1 MTLKVWVGGAPA
13 VAQSEK
19 YALPIDIEGGQIMT
33 ATIGGKSITYE
44 FPSGPIRKNVAAA
57 FVNLWAATTDTV
69 PEFAQ
74 VDISDNGDG
83 SFTLE
88 SETPGMPYFVT
99 ILIGDGTNEKQLV
112 TMQGTITGGT
122 FTLTFNGQT
131 TDPIAY
137 DASAATVQTEL
148 EALSNIEVGDVDVTG
163 VDGGPWTIEFKG
175 NLADTDV
182 SLLDYDDTLLEAT
195 NEQQTITLASCSG
208 GTFAL
213 TFDGQTTDPIAYNAS
228 AATIESELEAL
239 LGIGAGNVSVSGSG
253 PWVVEF
259 VGTLRGT
266 DVDQIM
272 VDGSNLTGVLA
283 ASIAET
289 TPGGNGVN
297 ERWLTDIVSSTSSSL
312 ATNFRLT
319 GNGSVSSGT
328 FDVLIVVDST
338 TIMDLDDIPYDVTIA
353 ELQELIEAEL
363 ASYSSGRYVNCV
375 AVRGTVSANGTTGS
389 GQLSDGDN
397 VSINLSTGIGI
408 NGGTVAVT
416 VDSTGLAGGTYSKT
430 NPGTIGWS
438 SDWLT
443 GLSSFYL
450 TVGGESTDDLD
461 FSSTA
466 AQIVTALEGLSTVG
480 AGNVQVTLSD
490 ESYSKAILIE
500 FIGDLA
506 NQDTGMTVVMDSNA
520 TVVNKFTTKVLNGAG
535 GTSEV
540 QTLSIAGGPGSG
552 TFALSFDG
560 VDTDLLDYDSTA
572 EEIETA
578 LEALPGIGAGNVSC
592 SGGALPGSDVVIT
605 FAGSKAGLDIDPIVV
620 IFGVTEE
627 TVKGGGDPTVDV
639 QTTQTILTKT
649 VIAESSGPN
658 DWNTD
663 GNWDTLEKPVN
674 ADSVLVPDG
683 DDILYGLDQS
693 DLTLAL
699 LHYTA
704 TATQMGLPRRDEN
717 GNIEYR
723 DRHLKVTAAEIII
736 DSNSQL
742 INIDVMDSS
751 PTIEVLNSGSGR
763 DGEYA
768 VQIIGEN
775 SANTASLLVLSGNVG
790 VAKGP
795 KEAAYLK
802 TITQRGGQLWIGQDV
817 GLEDVE
823 RTGGQFHS
831 DRTSINGTL
840 AI

>member
-272 VDGSNLTGVLA
+272 VDGSNLTGVLD

-289 TPGGNGVN
+289 TPGGDGVN
-297 ERWLTDIVSSTSSSL
+297 ERWFMYLSDIGGVDGNFRIRGDSDVTGGTWTLKVERGSNPGELTVIQTAEIPWDANPAEVQAAMVAGSEFGDDLRYLILNAEGAESL
-312 ATNFRLT
+312 ADGVSWFVNVDKRT
-319 GNGSVSSGT
+319 GNDFIFIT
-328 FDVLIVVDST
+328 IDST
-338 TIMDLDDIPYDVTIA
+338 NLVGGSYTEDGANTRPTEPESYVGNGAVSFRIMIDGEWTDDIPAAATAAD
-353 ELQELIEAEL
+353 IEA
-363 ASYSSGRYVNCV
+363 
-375 AVRGTVSANGTTGS
+375 
-389 GQLSDGDN
+389 
-397 VSINLSTGIGI
+397 
-408 NGGTVAVT
+408 
-416 VDSTGLAGGTYSKT
+416 
-430 NPGTIGWS
+430 
-438 SDWLT
+438 
-443 GLSSFYL
+443 
-450 TVGGESTDDLD
+450 
-461 FSSTA
+461 
-466 AQIVTALEGLSTVG
+466 ALEVLSTVG
-480 AGNVQVTLSD
+480 EGNVLVNRGTD
-490 ESYSKAILIE
+490 AANFTIE
-500 FIGDLA
+500 FIGNLA
-506 NQDTGMTVVMDSNA
+506 NQALGLVSGVGGTRKMQSFSSPAFNTNIQTVW
-520 TVVNKFTTKVLNGAG
+520 TGAG

-578 LEALPGIGAGNVSC
+578 LEGLPGIGAGNVVC
-592 SGGALPGSDVVIT
+592 TGGALPGSNVVIT
-605 FAGSKAGLDIDPIVV
+605 FAGSKVGLDMDPIVV
-620 IFGVTEE
+620 IFGITEE
-627 TVKGGGDPTVDV
+627 TVKGGGNPTVDV
-639 QTTQTILTKT
+639 QTTQTILART
-649 VIAESSGPN
+649 VIVANSGPN

-663 GNWDTLEKPVN
+663 GNWDTLQKPVN

-723 DRHLKVTAAEIII
+723 DRHLKVTASEIII

-817 GLEDVE
+817 GLENVE

-831 DRTSINGTL
+831 DRTSINGTI